1 LWYFIP
7 KSHRRQR
14 GLPARRTYKQR
25 LRFRRKNALSL
36 QSSEAI
42 KEESMKNRSAYLAVA
57 GLSLAVAFIFAA
69 LALPAAA
76 QVSPDTALVNG
87 KIITLDEHATIAEA
101 LAVHDGTIMA
111 VGRSADI
118 RDLAGPTTRIIDLGG
133 RTVIPGL
140 IDSHMHAIR
149 AALFYAT
156 EVNWIGARSIPE
168 AMERI
173 TAAAR
178 AARPGQWIIVAGG
191 WTEQQFA
198 ERRRPT
204 QAELKAAAPDQAVY
218 IQLFYS
224 AALLSPAGFKAL
236 NIANDA
242 DVPPRGKI
250 ERDAGGNPTG
260 WINGDNP
267 TITALF
273 DRLPLPSFDE
283 SVAGTRQFFRELNRL
298 GLTGISDPGGFNLTA
313 ASYLPLFRV
322 WQDRALTV
330 RVILSLFAQRP
341 GKELEDYQN
350 LTQMLPMG
358 FGDDMLRFNGIGENV
373 TWGMYNNDSP
383 TEGQK
388 QQYYEIAKWAASRG
402 MTLTQH
408 WSNDASVYHLLD
420 VFERVNRDT
429 PIAGLRWSIAHLNDG
444 SVASFQRM
452 KALGVG
458 WLMQDAMYFG
468 GDALIRTRGA
478 EVARHTPPIKTAMNI
493 GIHVG
498 GGTDAHRVMS
508 YNPFVSLQWMI
519 DGRTVAGTPTRDA
532 DELPSREEALRLYTQ
547 GSAWFTRDEGRRG
560 ALTAG
565 RLADLAV
572 LTKDFANVPTD
583 EIGGIESLLTMVGGR
598 IVYAASPFAALED
611 APR

>member
-1 LWYFIP
+1 
-7 KSHRRQR
+7 
-14 GLPARRTYKQR
+14 
-25 LRFRRKNALSL
+25 
-36 QSSEAI
+36 
-42 KEESMKNRSAYLAVA
+42 MKNRSACLAVPV
-57 GLSLAVAFIFAA
+57 LCLAATSVLAAF
-69 LALPAAA
+69 ALPVAA
-76 QVSPDTALVNG
+76 QSLDTALVNG
-87 KIITLDEHATIAEA
+87 KIITLDERSTTAEA
-101 LAVHDGTIMA
+101 LAVRDGKIVA

-118 RDLAGPTTRIIDLGG
+118 RNLAGPATRIVDLGG

-156 EVNWIGARSIPE
+156 EVNWIGTHSIPE
-168 AMERI
+168 AMGRI
-173 TAAAR
+173 ATAAR

-191 WTEQQFA
+191 WTEQQFT
-198 ERRRPT
+198 EKRRPT
-204 QAELKAAAPDQAVY
+204 MAELVAAAPDHPVY
-218 IQLFYS
+218 IQLFYA
-224 AALLSPAGFKAL
+224 AALLNPAAFKAL
-236 NIANDA
+236 DISSDA

-273 DRLPLPSFDE
+273 DKLPLPTFDD

-330 RVILSLFAQRP
+330 RVVFSLFSQRP

-358 FGDDMLRFNGIGENV
+358 FGDDMLRFNGVGENV
-373 TWGMYNNDSP
+373 TWGMYNNDNP
-383 TEGQK
+383 TDAQK
-388 QQYYEIAKWAASRG
+388 QQYYEVAKWAAARG

-408 WSNDASVYHLLD
+408 WSNNVSVHYLLD
-420 VFERVNRDT
+420 VFERVNREI

-444 SVASFQRM
+444 SVANFQRM

-468 GDALIRTRGA
+468 GDALVRTRGA

-519 DGRTVAGTPTRDA
+519 DGKTVAGTPTRDA
-532 DELPSREEALRLYTQ
+532 DELPGREEALRLYTQ
-547 GSAWFTRDEGRRG
+547 GSAWFTHDEGKRG

-572 LTKDFANVPTD
+572 LTKDFASVPTD

-598 IVYAASPFAALED
+598 IVYAAGPFTALEEKVG
-611 APR
+611 R

>member
-1 LWYFIP
+1 
-7 KSHRRQR
+7 
-14 GLPARRTYKQR
+14 
-25 LRFRRKNALSL
+25 
-36 QSSEAI
+36 
-42 KEESMKNRSAYLAVA
+42 MKNRSAWLAVA
-57 GLSLAVAFIFAA
+57 GLHLAAA
-69 LALPAAA
+69 LAFAAFALPVAA
-76 QVSPDTALVNG
+76 QSLDTALVNG
-87 KIITLDEHATIAEA
+87 KIITLDDRSTIAEA
-101 LAVHDGTIMA
+101 LAVRDGKIVA

-118 RDLAGPTTRIIDLGG
+118 RDFAGPTTRIIDLGG

-156 EVNWIGARSIPE
+156 EVNWIGARSIDE
-168 AMERI
+168 AMARI
-173 TAAAR
+173 AAA
-178 AARPGQWIIVAGG
+178 AHKAQPGQWIIVAGG

-204 QAELKAAAPDQAVY
+204 QAELVAAAPDNPVY

-224 AALLSPAGFKAL
+224 AALLSPAGFRAL
-236 NIANDA
+236 NIISDA

-250 ERDAGGNPTG
+250 ERDATGRPTG

-273 DRLPLPSFDE
+273 DKLPLPTFDE

-298 GLTGISDPGGFNLTA
+298 GLTGVSDPGGFNLTA

-322 WQDRALTV
+322 WHDRALTV
-330 RVILSLFAQRP
+330 RVVFSLFAQRP

-383 TEGQK
+383 TEVQK
-388 QQYYEIAKWAASRG
+388 QQYYEIARWAASRG

-408 WSNDASVYHLLD
+408 WSSDVSLQHLLD
-420 VFERVNRDT
+420 VFERVNREI

-468 GDALIRTRGA
+468 GDALIRTRGP
-478 EVARHTPPIKTAMNI
+478 ETARHTPPIKTAMNM
-493 GIHVG
+493 GVHVG

-547 GSAWFTRDEGRRG
+547 GSAWFTHDDERRG
-560 ALTAG
+560 ALTVG

-598 IVYAASPFAALED
+598 IVYAAAPFAAQEE
-611 APR
+611 AGR

>member
-1 LWYFIP
+1 M
-7 KSHRRQR
+7 KSPLTCLAVR
-14 GLPARRTYKQR
+14 GLYIA
-25 LRFRRKNALSL
+25 ASL
-36 QSSEAI
+36 V
-42 KEESMKNRSAYLAVA
+42 LA
-57 GLSLAVAFIFAA
+57 AF
-69 LALPAAA
+69 ALPASA
-76 QVSPDTALVNG
+76 QSPDTALVNG
-87 KIITLDEHATIAEA
+87 KITTLDERSTTAEA
-101 LAVHDGTIMA
+101 LAVRDGKIVA
-111 VGRSADI
+111 IGRSADI
-118 RDLAGPTTRIIDLGG
+118 RGLAGPTTRIIDLGG

-156 EVNWIGARSIPE
+156 EVNWIGTHSIPE

-173 TAAAR
+173 ATAAR
-178 AARPGQWIIVAGG
+178 TARPDQWIIVAGG

-198 ERRRPT
+198 EKRRPT
-204 QAELKAAAPDQAVY
+204 QAELLAATPDHPVY
-218 IQLFYS
+218 VQLFYS

-236 NIANDA
+236 NITSDT
-242 DVPPRGKI
+242 DVPPRGKM
-250 ERDAGGNPTG
+250 ERDAAGHPTG

-273 DRLPLPSFDE
+273 DRLPLPTFEE
-283 SVAGTRQFFRELNRL
+283 SIAGTRQFFRELNRL

-322 WQDRALTV
+322 WQDHELTV
-330 RVILSLFAQRP
+330 RVVFSLFAQRP

-383 TEGQK
+383 TEAQK

-408 WSNDASVYHLLD
+408 WSNDASVHHLLD
-420 VFERVNRDT
+420 VFERVNRDI

-444 SVASFQRM
+444 SVANFERM
-452 KALGVG
+452 KRLGVG

-478 EVARHTPPIKTAMNI
+478 EIGKRTPPIKTAMNI
-493 GIHVG
+493 GIQVG

-519 DGRTVAGTPTRDA
+519 DGKTVAGTPTRDV

-547 GSAWFTRDEGRRG
+547 GSAWFTHDDGRRG
-560 ALTAG
+560 SLAAG

-572 LTKDFANVPTD
+572 LTQDFVSVPTD
-583 EIGGIESLLTMVGGR
+583 EIGGLESLLTMVGGR
-598 IVYAASPFAALED
+598 IVYGAGPFAALEESTGK
-611 APR
+611 

>member
-1 LWYFIP
+1 MLYRP
-7 KSHRRQR
+7 PLLKMVR
-14 GLPARRTYKQR
+14 
-25 LRFRRKNALSL
+25 
-36 QSSEAI
+36 
-42 KEESMKNRSAYLAVA
+42 EETMKNRSAHLAIPGLCLVA
-57 GLSLAVAFIFAA
+57 MLALVAFV
-69 LALPAAA
+69 LPVAA
-76 QVSPDTALVNG
+76 QSPETALING
-87 KIITLDEHATIAEA
+87 KIITLDERSTVAEA
-101 LAVHDGTIMA
+101 LAVRDGKIVA
-111 VGRSADI
+111 VGRSADV
-118 RDLAGPTTRIIDLGG
+118 RNLAGPATRVIDLGG

-156 EVNWIGARSIPE
+156 EVNWIGTRSIPE

-173 TAAAR
+173 AMAAR
-178 AARPGQWIIVAGG
+178 TARPGQWIIVAGG

-198 ERRRPT
+198 EKRRPT
-204 QAELKAAAPDQAVY
+204 QAELVAAAPDHPVY
-218 IQLFYS
+218 IQLFYA
-224 AALLSPAGFKAL
+224 AALLSPSGFKAL
-236 NIANDA
+236 NITSDN

-250 ERDAGGNPTG
+250 ERDAAGNPTG

-273 DRLPLPSFDE
+273 DKLPLPSFDE

-322 WQDRALTV
+322 WQDRELTV
-330 RVILSLFAQRP
+330 RVVFSLFAQRP

-350 LTQMLPMG
+350 LTQMLAMG

-383 TEGQK
+383 TEAQK
-388 QQYYEIAKWAASRG
+388 QQYYEVAKWAASRG

-408 WSNDASVYHLLD
+408 WSNDASVHHLLD

-468 GDALIRTRGA
+468 GDGLIRTRGA
-478 EVARHTPPIKTAMNI
+478 EIAKHTPPIKTAMNI

-519 DGRTVAGTPTRDA
+519 DGKTVAGTPTRDA

-547 GSAWFTRDEGRRG
+547 GSAWFTHDDGRRG

-572 LTKDFANVPTD
+572 LTKDFASVPTD
-583 EIGGIESLLTMVGGR
+583 EIGGLESLLTMVGGR
-598 IVYAASPFAALED
+598 IVYAAGLFAALEEK
-611 APR
+611 AGR

>member
-1 LWYFIP
+1 M
-7 KSHRRQR
+7 R
-14 GLPARRTYKQR
+14 
-25 LRFRRKNALSL
+25 
-36 QSSEAI
+36 
-42 KEESMKNRSAYLAVA
+42 NRSAYLAIA
-57 GLSLAVAFIFAA
+57 SLLLAITLAFAA
-69 LALPAAA
+69 LVLPVAA
-76 QVSPDTALVNG
+76 QSPDTALVNG
-87 KIITLDEHATIAEA
+87 KIITLDERSTIAEA
-101 LAVHDGTIMA
+101 LAVRDGAIIA

-118 RDLAGPTTRIIDLGG
+118 RGLAGPATRIIDLGG

-173 TAAAR
+173 AAAAR

-191 WTEQQFA
+191 WTEQQLA

-204 QAELKAAAPDQAVY
+204 QAELMAAAPDHPVY

-224 AALLSPAGFKAL
+224 AALMSPAGFKSL
-236 NIANDA
+236 NIASDA
-242 DVPPRGKI
+242 DVPPGGKI

-267 TITALF
+267 TITGLF
-273 DRLPLPSFDE
+273 DRLPLPRFDE

-330 RVILSLFAQRP
+330 RVIFSLFAQRP

-383 TEGQK
+383 TEAQK
-388 QQYYEIAKWAASRG
+388 QQYYEVAKWAASRG

-408 WSNDASVYHLLD
+408 WSNDASVPHLLD
-420 VFERVNRDT
+420 VLERVNRDT

-444 SVASFQRM
+444 SVANFDRM

-478 EVARHTPPIKTAMNI
+478 EIARRTPPIKTAMNI
-493 GIHVG
+493 GVHVG

-547 GSAWFTRDEGRRG
+547 GSAWFTRDDGRRG

-572 LTKDFANVPTD
+572 LTKDFASIPTD
-583 EIGGIESLLTMVGGR
+583 EIGGIESVLTMVGGR
-598 IVYAASPFAALED
+598 IVYAAGPFAAPEEKTGK
-611 APR
+611 